1 MAAGPES
8 DAGELTGDTSTGVE
22 PRLAAVLCYIAWW
35 LSGLVFLII
44 EQRHRGVRF
53 HAAQSIILFGGLS
66 VLIALL
72 SVLSVGMLVVSAA
85 AFQAARIVVSGVWI
99 ASIAIWLVLM
109 FRTFKGE
116 TWRVAFV
123 GDLASRLVGKDA
135 E

>member
-1 MAAGPES
+1 VAAGPES

-109 FRTFKGE
+109 LRTFKGE
-116 TWRVAFV
+116 TWRVPFV
-123 GDLASRLVGKDA
+123 GDRASRLVGPDA
-135 E
+135 G